1 MPLRHCARK
10 GSTTLS
16 TSTAACA
23 TGRKTACPCRR
34 KPDYLVFRA
43 RTEDPMATVTM
54 YCTGMCPYCVRAEML
69 LKKRGVAEI
78 DKIRI
83 DLDPQQRDTMMAR
96 TSRRRSEE
104 HTSELQSLMRN

>member
-23 TGRKTACPCRR
+23 TGRKTACPCRS

-43 RTEDPMATVTM
+43 RTEDTMATVTM
-54 YCTGMCPYCVRAEML
+54 YCTGMCPYCERAEMM
-69 LKKRGVAEI
+69 LKQHGDDAI
-78 DKIRI
+78 DQIRI
-83 DLDPQQRDTMMAR
+83 SFATHTPATMMWR
-96 TSRRRSEE
+96 TNPRTVPHIYIGEQTVVR
-104 HTSELQSLMRN
+104 L

>member
-10 GSTTLS
+10 GSTTWS

-23 TGRKTACPCRR
+23 TGRMTACPCRR

-54 YCTGMCPYCVRAEML
+54 YCTGMCPYGVRAEML

-83 DLDPQQRDTMMAR
+83 DLEDRKSTRLNYSHSCETRMPYYA
-96 TSRRRSEE
+96 
-104 HTSELQSLMRN
+104 